1 MQHLVWAIFLFTLGA
16 CIGSFLNVVIYRVPR
31 NESVVFPP
39 SHCPRC
45 GKGIRWYD
53 NIPILSWLA
62 LKGRCR
68 FCQSEISPR
77 YLIIEAVTGGLLLAL
92 YITYY
97 VLWARG
103 KDQTEPFSRSW
114 PMYAAHA
121 ALLCGLLACAMVDIE
136 SWIVPLEVCWVVS
149 LGGLISAALRPHP
162 FLGAAMTR
170 RIEIADLFGPIPK
183 KFAAYNAGISPA
195 TGAAALAALLGVG
208 IAFVLLRYGYIRQSF
223 IDASDRQLDQDPP
236 EAPSAGLD
244 KGKKVRSAPPETKLA
259 PSVSARREILW
270 ELVYLAPAAVL
281 GVAAW
286 LVVTK
291 IPAARGLWK
300 SWHTVGPIA
309 QNLRGAEAAVF
320 GYLVGGLWIW
330 GMRILGTLAFG
341 RLAMGMGDVH
351 ILAAVGAV
359 TGWIV
364 PSAVFFIAPVFGLAW
379 ALRLW
384 VTKAQRELP
393 YGPWLAL
400 ATLAT
405 MLFHDG
411 VVGFFATYAGAVM
424 ILR

>member
-1 MQHLVWAIFLFTLGA
+1 MQHLAWAIFLFTFGA

-39 SHCPRC
+39 SHCPGC

-53 NIPILSWLA
+53 NIPIFSWLA

-68 FCQSEISPR
+68 FCHSDISPR
-77 YLIIEAVTGGLLLAL
+77 YLVIEAATGGLFVAL
-92 YITYY
+92 YVSYY
-97 VLWARG
+97 VFWSRG
-103 KDQTEPFSRSW
+103 RYQTETFSHSW
-114 PMYAAHA
+114 PMYAAHV

-136 SWIVPLEVCWVVS
+136 SWIVPLEACWVVS
-149 LGGLISAALRPHP
+149 LGGLISAALKPHA
-162 FLGAAMTR
+162 FLGAPVIRKYLALDTPV
-170 RIEIADLFGPIPK
+170 IDYAT
-183 KFAAYNAGISPA
+183 YNAGISPTA
-195 TGAAALAALLGVG
+195 GAIALAALLGVA

-236 EAPSAGLD
+236 EANPAHP
-244 KGKKVRSAPPETKLA
+244 GKKKARPA
-259 PSVSARREILW
+259 SVVKKKEIPINARKEILW

-281 GVAAW
+281 AVAAW

-291 IPAARGLWK
+291 IPAAKSLWK
-300 SWHTVGPIA
+300 SWHTIDPLA
-309 QNLRGAEAAVF
+309 MNLRGAEAAVF

-359 TGWIV
+359 MGWIV

-379 ALRLW
+379 AIRLW
-384 VTKAQRELP
+384 VAKAQRELP
-393 YGPWLAL
+393 YGPWLAM
-400 ATLAT
+400 ATFAV
-405 MLFHDG
+405 MIFHDA
-411 VVGFFATYAGAVM
+411 VVGFFATYAVAIKQVW
-424 ILR
+424 